1 MTRAEELRDA
11 LVETADATGF
21 GAHGLHVRAGEH
33 VAAHE
38 WTAPVRRDIHS
49 AAKGVCVLA
58 AAIASDEG
66 LIDLD
71 APLAELL
78 PGTALADAE
87 LGDGVGVGG
96 VTLRRLLSMTSG
108 VDLPWSETMMTDWP
122 DLAREFLSRPSRG
135 PAFQYS
141 NASTYTAMRVLATR
155 TGDVVDFLEPRLF
168 HPLGIHDPAWERCP
182 LGFIVAG
189 GGLALTTE
197 ELARIGRLIRDRG
210 RWEGRELVSPGW
222 IDAMHGASGHGWVS
236 TGSGPGYERYALA
249 GWDGPGDAWR
259 LHGAYGQLVIFAA
272 DAVVTITADDHL
284 GADALAASVATL
296 VRG

>member
-87 LGDGVGVGG
+87 LGDGVGG

-222 IDAMHGASGHGWVS
+222 IDAMHGAGDHGWVS

>member
-21 GAHGLHVRAGEH
+21 GAHGLHVRVGEH
-33 VAAHE
+33 VATHE

-49 AAKGVCVLA
+49 AAKGICVLA

-71 APLAELL
+71 APLSELL

-87 LGDGVGVGG
+87 LGEGVGE

-135 PAFQYS
+135 PVFQYS

-155 TGDVVDFLEPRLF
+155 TGDVVDYLAPRLF

-189 GGLALTTE
+189 GGLALTTG
-197 ELARIGRLIRDRG
+197 ELARIGHLIRDRG
-210 RWEGRELVSPGW
+210 RWEERELVSARW
-222 IDAMHGASGHGWVS
+222 IDAMHGGGDQGWVH
-236 TGSGPGYERYALA
+236 TGSGPGYERYALS
-249 GWDGPGDAWR
+249 GWDGPGNAWR
-259 LHGAYGQLVIFAA
+259 LHGAYGQLVVFAA
-272 DAVVTITADDHL
+272 DAVVTITADDHF
-284 GADALAASVATL
+284 GADALAASVVTL
-296 VRG
+296 AGG